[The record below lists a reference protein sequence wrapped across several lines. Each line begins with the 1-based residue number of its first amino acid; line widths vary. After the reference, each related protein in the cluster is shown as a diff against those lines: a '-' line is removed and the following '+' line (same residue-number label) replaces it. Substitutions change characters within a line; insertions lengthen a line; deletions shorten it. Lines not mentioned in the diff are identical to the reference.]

1 MASVYVIYSAKLDK
15 YYVGATVNIPR
26 RIYEHNIGHSPFTS
40 RGIPW
45 ELVYEEQ
52 FVSLREAKF
61 REQEIKRKKSRKYL
75 VGLISGGHNEF

>member
-15 YYVGATVNIPR
+15 YYVGATVNIRR

-52 FVSLREAKF
+52 FGSLGEAKF
-61 REQEIKRKKSRKYL
+61 RE
-75 VGLISGGHNEF
+75 